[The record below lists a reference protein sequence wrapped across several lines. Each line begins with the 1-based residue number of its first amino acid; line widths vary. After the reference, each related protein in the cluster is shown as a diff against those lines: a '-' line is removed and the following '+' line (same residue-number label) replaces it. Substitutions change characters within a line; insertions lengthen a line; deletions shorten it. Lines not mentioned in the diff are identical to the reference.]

1 MDDLLELTGRAEA
14 THFWFRGFR
23 KFVSPILER
32 LTARARDL
40 RIVDCGCGT
49 GHNLRLLHPYGRA
62 IGFDVTLGGT
72 RSAHKAGWPVV
83 QADITRIPLAD
94 CSVDMATAFD
104 VLQCVEADEAAVREM
119 ARIVR
124 PGGVVVLTVAGLNV
138 LRGDHA
144 EVWREVRRYTPAH
157 ARRLVERAGLDA
169 EHVAFL
175 FASTFPLMLAVR
187 VSQRL
192 TRPFRPLRAD
202 TDIAVPSAPVNA
214 VLTALVNA
222 EAALARVVW
231 MPVGS
236 SIVVVGRKP
245 LRT

>member
-14 THFWFRGFR
+14 AHFWFRGFR
-23 KFVSPILER
+23 KFVAPILER
-32 LTARARDL
+32 LTARGTDL

-49 GHNLRLLHPYGRA
+49 GHNLRLLQPYGRA
-62 IGFDVTLGGT
+62 VGFDLTVGGT
-72 RSAHKAGWPVV
+72 RAARQAGWPVV

-94 CSVDMATAFD
+94 GSVDMATAFD
-104 VLQCVEADEAAVREM
+104 VLQCLEADDAAVREM

-124 PGGVVVLTVAGLNV
+124 PGGVVVLTLAALDV

-157 ARRLVERAGLDA
+157 ARRLVERAGLAA
-169 EHVAFL
+169 ERVEFL

-192 TRPFRPLRAD
+192 MRPFRPLRAD
-202 TDIAVPSAPVNA
+202 TDIAVPSAPINA
-214 VLTALVNA
+214 VLTALVSA
-222 EAALARVVW
+222 EAALARVVR

-245 LRT
+245 VRT